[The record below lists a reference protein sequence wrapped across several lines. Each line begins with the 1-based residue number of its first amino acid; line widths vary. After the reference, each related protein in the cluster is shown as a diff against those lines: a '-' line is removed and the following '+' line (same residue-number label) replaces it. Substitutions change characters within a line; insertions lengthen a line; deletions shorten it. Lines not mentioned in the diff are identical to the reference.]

1 MAANATL
8 ARQASCSA
16 GVYKVP
22 GLDRSVSACH
32 YKRKPMCTCLIARVR
47 DVVHSTLRI
56 RGCSGAHTCECGV
69 RRSLIALEL
78 N

>member
-47 DVVHSTLRI
+47 DAVHST
-56 RGCSGAHTCECGV
+56 V
-69 RRSLIALEL
+69 
-78 N
+78 